1 MFTYGQTVM
10 LRTGIVNDGS
20 FPGKAAGE
28 VLAVAGD
35 VGRVTR
41 IATLGRRTLVYG
53 VHFGTRGYTVGCSA
67 SELELAAAPAPVADG
82 LAPVPPLAESVRAA

>member
-1 MFTYGQTVM
+1 MFTYGQTVV

-20 FPGKAAGE
+20 FPGKAVGE
-28 VLAVAGD
+28 LLAAVGD

-53 VHFGTRGYTVGCSA
+53 VHFAGHGYTVGCHA
-67 SELELAAAPAPVADG
+67 SELELSAAP
-82 LAPVPPLAESVRAA
+82 RAA

>member
-10 LRTGIVNDGS
+10 LTTGIVNDGS

-28 VLAVAGD
+28 VLAAAGD

-53 VHFGTRGYTVGCSA
+53 VHFVARGYTVGCSA
-67 SELELAAAPAPVADG
+67 SELELTA
-82 LAPVPPLAESVRAA
+82 PPLRAA